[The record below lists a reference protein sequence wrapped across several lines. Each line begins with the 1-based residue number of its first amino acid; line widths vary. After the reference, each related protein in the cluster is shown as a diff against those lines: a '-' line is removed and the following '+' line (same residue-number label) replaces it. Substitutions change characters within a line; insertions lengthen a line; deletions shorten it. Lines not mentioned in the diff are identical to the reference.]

1 MSDDKK
7 LDDKTID
14 ETLAAEAKKVEEE
27 RAEQTEAV
35 EAEVVE
41 EPKKKELPAEL
52 QKYKTENTDV
62 MSPIIYQ
69 QMKLIANDF
78 VKSRAIPKG
87 FENADQVFVA
97 MQAGREMGMKPY
109 ESLQSLYMVNG
120 GLSLWGK
127 ATIRRVREFGYQV
140 EYLDETPEKVTAHVY
155 KKVDG
160 EIVEDYKETYTFAE
174 AEKSGY
180 TKGKDGLKFGW
191 KEGTNRR
198 LKLRYGALSLI
209 VRTSIPEVFGS
220 AVGIVE
226 VDEDVNMKSLPAPID
241 MTVHVEKL
249 KTAKTEEELKRFW
262 VALPAEAK
270 DDELVTKTKDEI
282 KEKLE
287 EAQNDSK

>member
-1 MSDDKK
+1 MKK
-7 LDDKTID
+7 
-14 ETLAAEAKKVEEE
+14 EED
-27 RAEQTEAV
+27 AING
-35 EAEVVE
+35 EVVNPE
-41 EPKKKELPAEL
+41 VKKEIPAEL
-52 QKYKTENTDV
+52 QRYKTEDTDV

-69 QMKLIANDF
+69 QMKLIASDF
-78 VKSRAIPKG
+78 MKSRAIPKG
-87 FENADQVFVA
+87 FENAEQIFVA

-140 EYLDETPEKVTAHVY
+140 EYLDETPESVTAHVF
-155 KKVDG
+155 KKING
-160 EIVEDYKETYTFAE
+160 EITEEYRETYTFIE

-180 TKGKDGLKFGW
+180 TKGKDGIKFGW

-226 VDEDVNMKSLPAPID
+226 VDEDVNIPKNSSMEDK
-241 MTVHVEKL
+241 K
-249 KTAKTEEELKRFW
+249 EELK
-262 VALPAEAK
+262 K
-270 DDELVTKTKDEI
+270 
-282 KEKLE
+282 KLME
-287 EAQNDSK
+287 GKNEDN